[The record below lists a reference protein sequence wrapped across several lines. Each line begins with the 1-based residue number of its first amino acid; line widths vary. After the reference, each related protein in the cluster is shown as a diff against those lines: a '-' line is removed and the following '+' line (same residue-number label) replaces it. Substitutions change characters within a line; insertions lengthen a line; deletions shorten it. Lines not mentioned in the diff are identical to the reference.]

1 MTVRTGPRALY
12 IYYRVSPEQLAAGLL
27 ERVWALQAEA
37 RAACPGLH
45 ATLMARTDTD
55 TDNDNGAQI
64 GPDATWMEVYVHPDG
79 VPTAL
84 EVHLARAMATW
95 PANLTLARHTESFAP
110 VMPPFPL
117 D

>member
-12 IYYRVSPEQLAAGLL
+12 IYYRVSPAHLAAGLL
-27 ERVWALQAEA
+27 DRVWALQAEA

-45 ATLMARTDTD
+45 ASLMARTDT
-55 TDNDNGAQI
+55 GAQN
-64 GPDATWMEVYVHPDG
+64 GQDVTWMEIYTHPDG
-79 VPTAL
+79 VPASL
-84 EVHLARAMATW
+84 DVQLVRAMAAW
-95 PANLTLARHTESFAP
+95 PADLTLARHTESFAP